1 MTSQTLSADLKQHQ
15 GAVDV
20 FRVETLSICLKVRY
34 FLSFYNALPCGLC
47 SDACADC
54 STVFPHLEKSK
65 VFQFFHF
72 TLSRFVASS
81 AIRTFV
87 VIVAAD
93 FLFLFSTEAED
104 YESVRQ
110 VLELSVTNTTYSA
123 KVAMKKTF
131 KQSLVPPGVF
141 QNFIG

>member
-1 MTSQTLSADLKQHQ
+1 MFESEI
-15 GAVDV
+15 
-20 FRVETLSICLKVRY
+20 FFWI
-34 FLSFYNALPCGLC
+34 FYNALPCGLC

-54 STVFPHLEKSK
+54 STVFPHLET

-72 TLSRFVASS
+72 TLSRLVASS

-93 FLFLFSTEAED
+93 FLFLFGTEAGD

-110 VLELSVTNTTYSA
+110 VLELSVTSTTYSA
-123 KVAMKKTF
+123 KVAMKKNVQTISCPSW
-131 KQSLVPPGVF
+131 SLPKF
-141 QNFIG
+141 HWLSEFNNRF